1 MNELN
6 YKPLTNGQPQ
16 SLKKKFKS
24 IFDHILSNVTG
35 IIQSIPSDHNGIK
48 LVVNHRKI
56 DGTPPINGEM

>member
-16 SLKKKFKS
+16 SLKKNFKS
-24 IFDHILSNVTG
+24 IFGHTLSNVTG

-48 LVVNHRKI
+48 LEVNNRKI